1 MSIKIIMKSSIKK
14 NIESLQ
20 RITPNPKFVEG
31 MDELISLYK
40 SRRIENVRTAFKIA
54 DKLSA
59 TGKGSVGAG
68 NAGMKMLAKYRTK
81 ESATGKLDRQAAK
94 QAAKMKTKK
103 YFVKGK
109 VQIDTRYKQTNSKTK
124 VQTLSAQVYHD
135 TVVDQATVMAT
146 DQEDAIKQ
154 FTMMAMSKFANEMN
168 SEDSSNYKVSD
179 VKGIKVDFVEDEGSF
194 TAKSEANTPM
204 RDAKPVKY
212 GFIPSDGKYDKN
224 EGFCVFDVI
233 EGIYSPLK
241 KKMTR
246 EWLINKVGEKM
257 GLVENPLDYGMD
269 MTGYDPKDGVTPSC
283 LMDILKEEDISM
295 YAYDI
300 TNNCFLKT
308 VSHSRHYPALVFY
321 AVGGH
326 MYWISD
332 KKKAESLI
340 KKAYDRETKIK
351 SVVFQEEY
359 ESEAKNLFDGKTF
372 YKDVPIADLAN
383 YKESVV
389 VIGKKHLNDELLE
402 YIKIYNTIPDKMKN
416 NKVMITQFYDTLHD
430 ITLTIDPNDTRLM
443 NFERVKE
450 ICNDKSIEF
459 TNQPFT
465 AVIKQMREKF
475 MQTERAHFSKEF
487 RTEIFEAQGGKCQMC
502 KETLKK
508 SCFHIDHIQALANG
522 GTNEIDNLQ
531 ILCKPCHFVKSKD
544 EKEDGYVK
552 VSETES
558 SFNSETSKVFESD
571 LARAWA
577 FVERLEPIRE
587 TDTRKLYGLDIN
599 KCRKNC
605 MYYNKF
611 NYPLFSVMDK
621 VRPYKGNHTKTGLY
635 YVETKKYF
643 PLRGNGWYSH
653 AMIQYC
659 LDQSL
664 ISDENI
670 KHVMYSSLEV
680 KHDYFNKLIDHYYKE
695 LNQYNTDD
703 FKFDKFAVNTMI
715 GQFKPKERENWKSI
729 CITQE
734 AGNAFGHYLAKSGC
748 FIDCLNIDDKNY
760 YNIFDKYTLSQEET
774 EAPIYNMVLELEA
787 IELHKLSTLIK
798 NKGGE
803 VLDLVTDCI
812 TCSFPDDVLPFEL
825 DGINIV
831 GHEFAPGVPKY
842 KLEAK
847 EDRLQI
853 QRKEQ
858 YIRTDVFH
866 KQKYEWNKISDS
878 NDNNFEPFVN
888 KILDDKMS
896 INIDGRGGTGKS
908 TLIGQLQNE
917 MEKRELKYVSLAPSN
932 KSARVIKGQTIHK
945 FIKSHPSKIM
955 RELNLDYI
963 IIDEISMVSEC
974 FYKYFLVLKR
984 LKPALKFIIA
994 GHFDQLLPVNDR
1006 ANFDYKGSVA
1016 LHDLCNGNRLEL
1028 TKCRRSDDI
1037 CFNKCSPDNVPN
1049 LTPQDFGNAFTKR
1062 HISYTNKTRI
1072 AINELMM
1079 KEFVKQKKS
1088 KNPVRLNKLSYDKN
1102 SQDVKLLSGMPII
1115 ARINDKALEIYNNET
1130 FTIKEIQHTKR
1141 NILIVDEEGESKDI
1155 HFDMFQKLF
1164 YVAFCITIH
1173 KSQGSTFDHPYT
1185 IHDWDHPSFDNRL
1198 KYVAL
1203 SRTTKLENINVI

>member
-1 MSIKIIMKSSIKK
+1 MSSKIIMKSSIKK

-20 RITPNPKFVEG
+20 RINANPKFTQG
-31 MDELISLYK
+31 MDELVSLYK

-59 TGKGSVGAG
+59 TGKGSTAAG

-94 QAAKMKTKK
+94 SKTKK

-109 VQIDTRYKQTNSKTK
+109 VQVDTRYKQTNSRTK
-124 VQTLSAQVYHD
+124 VQTLSHQVYHD
-135 TVVDQATVMAT
+135 TVPDSATVMAT
-146 DQEDAIKQ
+146 SQEDAIKQ
-154 FTMMAMSKFANEMN
+154 FTMMAMSKFANEM
-168 SEDSSNYKVSD
+168 SGEDSANYKVSE
-179 VKGIKVDFVEDEGSF
+179 VKGVNVDFVEDEGSF

-204 RDAKPVKY
+204 RDAKPVNY

-224 EGFCVFDVI
+224 QGFCVFDII
-233 EGIYSPLK
+233 EGIYAPLK

-246 EWLINKVGEKM
+246 EWLIKRVGEKM
-257 GLVENPLDYGMD
+257 GMTNNPLDEGLETD
-269 MTGYDPKDGVTPSC
+269 EYDPSEGVTPSC
-283 LMDILKEEDISM
+283 LLEIFKEEDISM

-308 VSHSRHYPALVFY
+308 ISHSRHYPALVFY
-321 AVGGH
+321 AVNGH
-326 MYWISD
+326 MYWISN
-332 KKKAESLI
+332 KEKAESLI
-340 KKAYDRETKIK
+340 KRARDRDTKIK
-351 SVVFQEEY
+351 SVVFEEEY
-359 ESEAKNLFDGKTF
+359 ESKAKNPFDGKVF
-372 YKDVPIADLAN
+372 HKDVPIADLAK

-389 VIGKKHLNDELLE
+389 VISKNNLNDEVVE
-402 YIKIYNTIPDKMKN
+402 YIKIFNTIPDKMKN
-416 NKVMITQFYDTLHD
+416 NKIMITQFYDTLHD
-430 ITLTIDPNDTRLM
+430 VVVTVDPNDTRLV
-443 NFERVKE
+443 NYEKVRE
-450 ICNDKSIEF
+450 ICNDKNIEF

-465 AVIKQMREKF
+465 AVIKQMRDKF
-475 MQTERAHFSKEF
+475 MQTERANFSKEF
-487 RTEIFEAQGGKCQMC
+487 RNELFELQGGKCQIC
-502 KETLKK
+502 KDALKRA
-508 SCFHIDHIQALANG
+508 CFHIDHIQALANG

-531 ILCKPCHFVKSKD
+531 ILCKPCHFVKSKE

-558 SFNSETSKVFESD
+558 SFNSETSNVFESD
-571 LARAWA
+571 LSRVWA

-587 TDTRKLYGLDIN
+587 EDTSKLYGLDIN

-611 NYPLFSVMDK
+611 NYPLFTVMDK
-621 VRPYKGNHTKTGLY
+621 VKPYKGNHSKTGLY
-635 YVETKKYF
+635 YVVTRRYF

-659 LDQSL
+659 LDQEL
-664 ISDENI
+664 ITEENI
-670 KHVMYSSLEV
+670 KYVMYSSLEV
-680 KHDYFNKLIDHYYKE
+680 KHDHFNKLIDHYYQE

-729 CITQE
+729 CISSD
-734 AGNAFGHYLAKSGC
+734 AGNAFGHYLSKNGS
-748 FIDCLNIDDKNY
+748 FIDCMTINDKNY
-760 YNIFDKYTLSQEET
+760 YNIFEKYTLSQEET

-787 IELHKLSTLIK
+787 IELHKLSTIIK
-798 NKGGE
+798 NKGGD
-803 VLDLVTDCI
+803 VLDLITDCI
-812 TCSFPDDVLPFEL
+812 TCTFPNDVLPFEL

-831 GHEFAPGVPKY
+831 GHEFAKGVPKY

-858 YIRTDVFH
+858 YIRTDVFS
-866 KQKYEWNKISDS
+866 KEKYEWNKIIDC
-878 NDNNFEPFVN
+878 NDNNFEPFV
-888 KILDDKMS
+888 KQILDNKMS

-908 TLIGQLQNE
+908 TLIGQLQTE
-917 MEKRELKYVSLAPSN
+917 METRELKYISLAPSN

-984 LKPALKFIIA
+984 LKPTLKFIIA

-1006 ANFDYKGSVA
+1006 ANFNYKGSVA

-1037 CFNKCSPDNVPN
+1037 CFNKCAPDNVQN
-1049 LTPQDFGNAFTKR
+1049 LTPQDFGNVFTKR
-1062 HISYTNKTRI
+1062 HISYTNKTRL
-1072 AINELMM
+1072 AINELIM
-1079 KEFVKQKKS
+1079 KEMVKQKKS
-1088 KNPVRLNKLSYDKN
+1088 KNPVKLNKLSYDKN

-1115 ARINDKALEIYNNET
+1115 ARVNDKKLEIFNNET
-1130 FTIKEIQHTKR
+1130 FTIKEIQHSKS
-1141 NILIVDEEGESKDI
+1141 NILIIDEAGETKDI
-1155 HFDMFQKLF
+1155 PFNMFQKLF

-1185 IHDWDHPSFDNRL
+1185 IHEWDHPGFDNRL

-1203 SRTTKLENINVI
+1203 SRTTKLENINVL